1 MKVKNATKI
10 VDVILASAY
19 VLAEKHFEGMD
30 KMSSRITTL
39 SIANMII
46 NLVKSDLNE
55 RSELPKA
62 KPKTNGDDE

>member
-10 VDVILASAY
+10 VDVVLESAY
-19 VLAEKHFEGMD
+19 VLAEKHFEQMD

-46 NLVKSDLNE
+46 NLVKE
-55 RSELPKA
+55 RSDMT
-62 KPKTNGDDE
+62 KPKTNGDDES